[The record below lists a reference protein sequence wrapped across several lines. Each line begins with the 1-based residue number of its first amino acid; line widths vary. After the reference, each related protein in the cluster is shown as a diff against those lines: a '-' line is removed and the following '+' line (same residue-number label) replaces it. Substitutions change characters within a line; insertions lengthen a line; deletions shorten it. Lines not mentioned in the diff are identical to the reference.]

1 MTAALLMPLMLM
13 AQPGR
18 VGQPQVQPQRQ
29 QQQMQQQMQPQRQPQ
44 VQPQM
49 VPQMTPQMQP
59 QRPMQPQATS
69 IDAELQKLLVAEG
82 AISALYVEDVD
93 EKKIVEQAIRGM
105 LQELDPHSTYLTPEE
120 NDKSNETLTGSFEG
134 IGVQFNMVEDTL
146 FIVQPI
152 PDGPSERVGIMA
164 GDRIVTVNDT
174 AIAGVKMSQE
184 AIMKRLRGPKGTK
197 VDLGINRRGVKELLH
212 FVVTRDKIPVNT
224 VDAAYMI
231 RPGVGYIK
239 ISSFGA
245 TTVDEFES
253 KLAELQGQGATS
265 LILDLQ
271 QNGGGLL
278 MAAVGIANEF
288 LARDQ
293 MVVYTE
299 GKRSPKSGYL
309 ADGRGRFRDGKLVV
323 LIDEYSASAS
333 EIVSGAVQDWDRA
346 TIVGRRSFG
355 KGLVQ
360 RPIEFH
366 DGSLIR
372 LTIAK
377 YYTPVGRCIQ
387 KPYGKDVDYGDDI
400 MERLHHGEL
409 TNRDSIHFPDSL
421 KFSTKIE
428 HRTVYGGGGIMPD
441 IFVPLDTTR
450 TNQYYRNVTAKNVVL
465 NTSLQYTE
473 RNRRSL
479 QRRYRTFDE
488 FNGGFEVGQDMLKQ
502 FLDKAKESDVEF
514 DEEQY
519 EESLPIFKAQLKAT
533 VARLLWGMNAYYQVI
548 QELDETIQR
557 AVEYLEKGS

>member
-1 MTAALLMPLMLM
+1 MKRFNILLAVLLMPAMLM

-18 VGQPQVQPQRQ
+18 SGVQPRQVQPQPQIQRQAQPQVQRMPQ
-29 QQQMQQQMQPQRQPQ
+29 
-44 VQPQM
+44 
-49 VPQMTPQMQP
+49 
-59 QRPMQPQATS
+59 QPQATA

-82 AISALYVEDVD
+82 AISALYVEEVD
-93 EKKIVEQAIRGM
+93 EKKLVEQAIMGM
-105 LQELDPHSTYLTPEE
+105 LEELDPHSTYLTAEE
-120 NDKSNETLTGSFEG
+120 NDKSSETLVGSFEG
-134 IGVQFNMVEDTL
+134 IGVQFNMIEDTL

-152 PDGPSERVGIMA
+152 PDGPSEKVGILA

-184 AIMKRLRGPKGTK
+184 AIMKRLRGPKGTR
-197 VDLGINRRGVKELLH
+197 VDLGICRRGVDDLIH
-212 FVVTRDKIPVNT
+212 FIVIRDKIPVNT
-224 VDAAYMI
+224 VDAGYMI
-231 RPGVGYIK
+231 KPGIGYIK
-239 ISSFGA
+239 VSSFGA
-245 TTVDEFES
+245 TTVEEFET
-253 KLAELQGQGATS
+253 KLAELRAQGATS

-271 QNGGGLL
+271 GNGGGLL

-288 LARDQ
+288 LGRDQ

-299 GKRSPKSGYL
+299 GRRSPKSGYV
-309 ADGRGRFRDGKLVV
+309 ADGRGRFHDGKLVV

-372 LTIAK
+372 LTVAK
-377 YYTPVGRCIQ
+377 YFTPVGRCIQ

-409 TNRDSIHFPDSL
+409 TNPDSIHFPDSL
-421 KFSTKIE
+421 KYSTIVK

-441 IFVPLDTTR
+441 VFVPLDTTR
-450 TNQYYRNVTAKNVVL
+450 TNKYYRNVTAKNVVL
-465 NTSLQYTE
+465 QTSMQYAE
-473 RNRRSL
+473 RNRRML
-479 QRRYRTFDE
+479 QRRYKTFEEYRD
-488 FNGGFEVGQDMLKQ
+488 GFEIGPDVLKM
-502 FLDKAKESDVEF
+502 FLDKAKDAKVEY
-514 DEEQY
+514 DETQY
-519 EESLPIFKAQLKAT
+519 EECLGIFKTQLKASI
-533 VARLLWGMNAYYQVI
+533 ARMIWGMNAYYQVI

-557 AVEYLEKGS
+557 AVKLMETGQ

>member
-1 MTAALLMPLMLM
+1 MTIMKRINILIAAIFMPFIML

-18 VGQPQVQPQRQ
+18 IGQPQL
-29 QQQMQQQMQPQRQPQ
+29 QPQRQPQ
-44 VQPQM
+44 
-49 VPQMTPQMQP
+49 MQP
-59 QRPMQPQATS
+59 QRMPQPQGQAS
-69 IDAELQKLLVAEG
+69 AIDAELQKLLVAQS
-82 AISALYVEDVD
+82 AISALYVEEVD
-93 EKKIVEQAIRGM
+93 EQKIVEQAIIGM
-105 LQELDPHSTYLTPEE
+105 LEELDPHSTYLTPEE
-120 NDKSNETLTGSFEG
+120 NDKSNETLMGSFEG
-134 IGVQFNMVEDTL
+134 IGVQFNMIDDTL

-152 PDGPSERVGIMA
+152 PDGPSEKMGILA

-197 VDLGINRRGVKELLH
+197 VDLGINRRGVDELLH
-212 FVVTRDKIPVNT
+212 FVIVRDKIPVNT

-231 RPGVGYIK
+231 SPGTGYIK
-239 ISSFGA
+239 VSSFGA
-245 TTVDEFES
+245 TTVQEFEEKLQELRS
-253 KLAELQGQGATS
+253 KGATS

-271 QNGGGLL
+271 GNGGGLL

-299 GKRSPKSGYL
+299 GRRSPKSGYL

-372 LTIAK
+372 LTVAK

-400 MERLHHGEL
+400 LERLHHGEL
-409 TNRDSIHFPDSL
+409 TNPDSIHFPDSL
-421 KFSTKIE
+421 KYSTMVK

-450 TNQYYRNVTAKNVVL
+450 TNQYYRKVTAKNVVL
-465 NTSLQYTE
+465 NTSMQYAE
-473 RNRRSL
+473 HNRRML
-479 QRRYRTFDE
+479 QRRYKTFDE
-488 FNGGFEVGQDMLKQ
+488 YSRGFEVENDILKL
-502 FLDKAKESDVEF
+502 FRDKAADAKVDF

-519 EESLPIFKAQLKAT
+519 NECLPIFKTQLKAGI
-533 VARLLWGMNAYYQVI
+533 ARLIWGMNAYYQVV
-548 QELDETIQR
+548 QSLDETIQR
-557 AVEYLEKGS
+557 AVKYMETGE

>member
-1 MTAALLMPLMLM
+1 MIVMKRINILFAAMLMPSLLM

-18 VGQPQVQPQRQ
+18 IGQPQQ
-29 QQQMQQQMQPQRQPQ
+29 QRQPQ
-44 VQPQM
+44 
-49 VPQMTPQMQP
+49 PQMQP
-59 QRPMQPQATS
+59 QMQRQPQMAPQATS

-93 EKKIVEQAIRGM
+93 EKKIVEQAIKGM
-105 LQELDPHSTYLTPEE
+105 LEELDPHSTYLTPEE
-120 NDKSNETLTGSFEG
+120 NDKSNETLMGSFEG

-184 AIMKRLRGPKGTK
+184 SIMKRLRGPKGTK
-197 VDLGINRRGVKELLH
+197 VDLGINRRGVNEVLH
-212 FVVTRDKIPVNT
+212 FIVTRDKIPVNT

-231 RPGVGYIK
+231 RPGIGYIK

-245 TTVDEFES
+245 TTVEEFES
-253 KLAELQGQGATS
+253 KLSELRGKGATQ

-271 QNGGGLL
+271 GNGGGLL
-278 MAAVGIANEF
+278 MAAVGLANEF
-288 LARDQ
+288 LGRDQ

-299 GKRSPKSGYL
+299 GKRSPRSGYL

-372 LTIAK
+372 LTVAK

-400 MERLHHGEL
+400 IERLHHGEL

-421 KFSTKIE
+421 KYSTKIE

-465 NTSLQYTE
+465 NTSLQYAE
-473 RNRRSL
+473 RNRRQI
-479 QRRYRTFDE
+479 QRRFKTFE
-488 FNGGFEVGQDMLKQ
+488 EYNRGFEVGPDILKLFQ
-502 FLDKAKESDVEF
+502 DKATDAKVEF
-514 DEEQY
+514 DEDQY
-519 EESLPIFKAQLKAT
+519 KECLPIFRTQLKAT
-533 VARLLWGMNAYYQVI
+533 IARLIWGMDSYYQVI
-548 QELDETIQR
+548 QDLDETIQR
-557 AVEYLEKGS
+557 AVKFMETGE

>member
-1 MTAALLMPLMLM
+1 MIMRRIHILFAALLMPLMLM

-18 VGQPQVQPQRQ
+18 MVQPQI
-29 QQQMQQQMQPQRQPQ
+29 PRQPQ
-44 VQPQM
+44 P
-49 VPQMTPQMQP
+49 
-59 QRPMQPQATS
+59 PMQPQATA

-82 AISALYVEDVD
+82 AISALYVEEVD
-93 EKKIVEQAIRGM
+93 EKKIVEKAILGM
-105 LQELDPHSTYLTPEE
+105 LEELDPHSTYLTAEE
-120 NDKSNETLTGSFEG
+120 NDKSNETLMGSFDG

-152 PDGPSERVGIMA
+152 PDGPSERVGILP
-164 GDRIVTVNDT
+164 GDRIVSVNDT
-174 AIAGVKMSQE
+174 TIAGVKMSQE
-184 AIMKRLRGPKGTK
+184 AIMKRLRGPRGTK
-197 VDLGINRRGVKELLH
+197 VNLGIVRRGVKGTLS
-212 FVVTRDKIPVNT
+212 FTVVRDKIPVNT

-239 ISSFGA
+239 LSGFGA
-245 TTVDEFES
+245 TTVDEFEE
-253 KLAELQGQGATS
+253 KLIELRGQGAQS

-271 QNGGGLL
+271 GNGGGLL
-278 MAAVGIANEF
+278 MAAVGLANEF
-288 LARDQ
+288 LNRDQ
-293 MVVYTE
+293 LVVYTE
-299 GKRSPKSGYL
+299 GRRQPKSGYL

-372 LTIAK
+372 LTVAK

-387 KPYGKDVDYGDDI
+387 KPYGKGVDYGDDI
-400 MERLHHGEL
+400 IERLHRGEL

-421 KFSTKIE
+421 KYSTMVD

-441 IFVPLDTTR
+441 IFVPLDTTK
-450 TNQYYRNVTAKNVVL
+450 TNQYYRNVTARNVVF
-465 NTSLQYTE
+465 NTSFKYVE

-479 QRRYRTFDE
+479 QRRFATFQD
-488 FNGGFEVGQDMLKQ
+488 FNKGFEVGPDALKM
-502 FLDKAKESDVEF
+502 FLDKAKEENVEF
-514 DEEQY
+514 NEEQY
-519 EESLPIFKAQLKAT
+519 QECLPIFKTQLKAT
-533 VARLLWGMNAYYQVI
+533 IARLIWGMNAYYQVI

-557 AVEYLEKGS
+557 AVVYMETGQ

>member
-1 MTAALLMPLMLM
+1 MKRIHILFALLLMPFMVA

-18 VGQPQVQPQRQ
+18 IGQPQMQQQRPPQAQPQ
-29 QQQMQQQMQPQRQPQ
+29 MQPQMQPQRQPQ
-44 VQPQM
+44 
-49 VPQMTPQMQP
+49 
-59 QRPMQPQATS
+59 MQPQATT

-93 EKKIVEQAIRGM
+93 EKKIVEKAIIGM
-105 LQELDPHSTYLTPEE
+105 LEELDPHSTYLTPEE
-120 NDKSNETLTGSFEG
+120 NDKSNETLMGSFEG

-152 PDGPSERVGIMA
+152 PDGPSEKVGIMA

-174 AIAGVKMSQE
+174 TIAGVKMSQE

-212 FVVTRDKIPVNT
+212 FTVVRDKIPVNT
-224 VDAAYMI
+224 VDAAYLI
-231 RPGVGYIK
+231 RPGIGYIK
-239 ISSFGA
+239 VSSFGA
-245 TTVDEFES
+245 TTVDEFED
-253 KLAELQGQGATS
+253 KLAVLRSQGAQS

-271 QNGGGLL
+271 GNGGGLL
-278 MAAVGIANEF
+278 MAAVGMANEF
-288 LARDQ
+288 LGRDQ

-299 GKRSPKSGYL
+299 GRRSPKSGYL

-372 LTIAK
+372 LTVAK
-377 YYTPVGRCIQ
+377 YYTPSGRCIQ

-400 MERLHHGEL
+400 LERLHRGEL

-421 KFSTKIE
+421 KYSTKIE

-473 RNRRSL
+473 RNRRSI
-479 QRRYRTFDE
+479 QRRYRSFDE
-488 FNGGFEVGQDMLKQ
+488 FNKGYEIGPDVLKMFQ
-502 FLDKAKESDVEF
+502 DKAKDAKVEF
-514 DEEQY
+514 DEAQY
-519 EESLPIFKAQLKAT
+519 QESLPIFKTQLKAT
-533 VARLLWGMNAYYQVI
+533 IARLIWGMNAYYQVV
-548 QELDETIQR
+548 QDLDETIQR
-557 AVEYLEKGS
+557 AVKYMETGE

>member
-1 MTAALLMPLMLM
+1 MKRIHILFALLLMPFMVA

-18 VGQPQVQPQRQ
+18 IGQPQMQQQRPPQVQPQ
-29 QQQMQQQMQPQRQPQ
+29 MQPQMQPQRQPQ
-44 VQPQM
+44 
-49 VPQMTPQMQP
+49 
-59 QRPMQPQATS
+59 MQPQATT

-93 EKKIVEQAIRGM
+93 EKKIVEKAIIGM
-105 LQELDPHSTYLTPEE
+105 LDELDPHSTYLTPEE
-120 NDKSNETLTGSFEG
+120 NDKSNETLMGSFEG

-152 PDGPSERVGIMA
+152 PDGPSEKVGIMA

-174 AIAGVKMSQE
+174 TIAGVKMSQE

-212 FVVTRDKIPVNT
+212 FTVVRDKIPVNT

-231 RPGVGYIK
+231 RPGIGYIK
-239 ISSFGA
+239 VSSFGA
-245 TTVDEFES
+245 TTVDEFED
-253 KLAELQGQGATS
+253 KLAVLRSQGAQS

-271 QNGGGLL
+271 GNGGGLL
-278 MAAVGIANEF
+278 MAAVGMANEF
-288 LARDQ
+288 LGRDQ

-299 GKRSPKSGYL
+299 GRRSPKSGYL

-372 LTIAK
+372 LTVAK
-377 YYTPVGRCIQ
+377 YYTPSGRCIQ

-400 MERLHHGEL
+400 LERLHRGEL

-421 KFSTKIE
+421 KYSTKIE

-473 RNRRSL
+473 RNRRSI
-479 QRRYRTFDE
+479 QRRYRSFEE
-488 FNGGFEVGQDMLKQ
+488 FNNGYEIGPDVLKMFQ
-502 FLDKAKESDVEF
+502 DKAKDAKVEF
-514 DEEQY
+514 DEAQY
-519 EESLPIFKAQLKAT
+519 QESLPIFKTQLKAT
-533 VARLLWGMNAYYQVI
+533 IARLIWGMNAYYQVV
-548 QELDETIQR
+548 QDLDETIQR
-557 AVEYLEKGS
+557 AVTFMETGQ

>member
-1 MTAALLMPLMLM
+1 MIMRRIYILFATLLMPLMLM

-18 VGQPQVQPQRQ
+18 MVQPQL
-29 QQQMQQQMQPQRQPQ
+29 PRQPQ
-44 VQPQM
+44 S
-49 VPQMTPQMQP
+49 
-59 QRPMQPQATS
+59 PMQPQATA

-82 AISALYVEDVD
+82 AISALYVEEVD
-93 EKKIVEQAIRGM
+93 EKKIVEKAILGM
-105 LQELDPHSTYLTPEE
+105 LEELDPHSTYLTAEE
-120 NDKSNETLTGSFEG
+120 NDKSNETLVGSFDG

-152 PDGPSERVGIMA
+152 PDGPSERVGILP

-174 AIAGVKMSQE
+174 TIAGVKMSQE
-184 AIMKRLRGPKGTK
+184 AIMKRLRGPRGSK
-197 VDLGINRRGVKELLH
+197 VNLRIVRRGVKGTLS
-212 FVVTRDKIPVNT
+212 FTVVRDKIPVNT

-239 ISSFGA
+239 LSGFGA
-245 TTVDEFES
+245 TTVDEFEE
-253 KLAELQGQGATS
+253 KLTELRSQGAQS

-271 QNGGGLL
+271 GNGGGLM
-278 MAAVGIANEF
+278 MAAVGLANEF
-288 LARDQ
+288 LNRDQ
-293 MVVYTE
+293 LVVYTE
-299 GKRSPKSGYL
+299 GRRQPKSGYL

-372 LTIAK
+372 LTVAK

-387 KPYGKDVDYGDDI
+387 KPYGKGVDYGDDI
-400 MERLHHGEL
+400 IERLHRGEL

-421 KFSTKIE
+421 KYSTMVE

-441 IFVPLDTTR
+441 IFVPLDTTK
-450 TNQYYRNVTAKNVVL
+450 TNQYYRNVTARNVVF
-465 NTSLQYTE
+465 NTSFKYVE
-473 RNRRSL
+473 RNRRTL
-479 QRRYRTFDE
+479 QRRFATFQD
-488 FNGGFEVGQDMLKQ
+488 FNRGFEVGPDVLKM
-502 FLDKAKESDVEF
+502 FLDKAKEENVEF
-514 DEEQY
+514 NEEQY
-519 EESLPIFKAQLKAT
+519 QECLPIFKTQLKAT
-533 VARLLWGMNAYYQVI
+533 IARLIWGMNSYYQVI

-557 AVEYLEKGS
+557 AVVYMETGQ

>member
-1 MTAALLMPLMLM
+1 MIMKRTDILIAALLTPMLLM

-18 VGQPQVQPQRQ
+18 VGQPQIQ
-29 QQQMQQQMQPQRQPQ
+29 QRQPQ

-49 VPQMTPQMQP
+49 QRQP
-59 QRPMQPQATS
+59 QMQPQATS

-93 EKKIVEQAIRGM
+93 EKKLVEQAIKGM
-105 LQELDPHSTYLTPEE
+105 LEELDPHSTYLTPEE
-120 NDKSNETLTGSFEG
+120 NDKSNETLMGSFEG

-152 PDGPSERVGIMA
+152 PDGPSEKVGIMA

-184 AIMKRLRGPKGTK
+184 SIMKRLRGPKGTRVK
-197 VDLGINRRGVKELLH
+197 LGINRRGVNELLY
-212 FVVTRDKIPVNT
+212 FTVVRDKIPVNT

-245 TTVDEFES
+245 TTVEEFES
-253 KLAELQGQGATS
+253 KLSELRGKGSTS

-271 QNGGGLL
+271 GNGGGLL
-278 MAAVGIANEF
+278 MAAVGLANEF
-288 LARDQ
+288 LGRDQ

-299 GKRSPKSGYL
+299 GRRSSKSGYV

-372 LTIAK
+372 LTVAK

-400 MERLHHGEL
+400 LERLHHGEL

-421 KFSTKIE
+421 KFSTKVE
-428 HRTVYGGGGIMPD
+428 YRTVYGGGGIMPD

-465 NTSLQYTE
+465 NTSMQYTE
-473 RNRRSL
+473 RNRRQI
-479 QRRYRTFDE
+479 QRRFRTFEE
-488 FNGGFEVGQDMLKQ
+488 FNRGFEVGPDILKL
-502 FLDKAKESDVEF
+502 FRDKAADAKVEF
-514 DEEQY
+514 DEAQY
-519 EESLPIFKAQLKAT
+519 QECLPIFKTQLKAT
-533 VARLLWGMNAYYQVI
+533 VARLIWGMNAYYQVI

-557 AVEYLEKGS
+557 AVKYMETGE

>member
-1 MTAALLMPLMLM
+1 MIVMKRINILFAAMLMPSLLM

-18 VGQPQVQPQRQ
+18 IGQPQQ
-29 QQQMQQQMQPQRQPQ
+29 QRQPQ
-44 VQPQM
+44 
-49 VPQMTPQMQP
+49 PQMQP
-59 QRPMQPQATS
+59 QMQRQPQMAPQATS

-93 EKKIVEQAIRGM
+93 EKKIVEQAIKGM
-105 LQELDPHSTYLTPEE
+105 LEELDPHSTYLTPEE
-120 NDKSNETLTGSFEG
+120 NDKSNETLMGSFEG

-184 AIMKRLRGPKGTK
+184 SIMKRLRGPKGTK
-197 VDLGINRRGVKELLH
+197 VDLGINRRGVNELLH
-212 FVVTRDKIPVNT
+212 FIVTRDKIPVNT

-231 RPGVGYIK
+231 RPGIGYIK

-245 TTVDEFES
+245 TTIEEFES
-253 KLAELQGQGATS
+253 KLSELRGKGATQ

-271 QNGGGLL
+271 GNGGGLL
-278 MAAVGIANEF
+278 MAAVGLANEF
-288 LARDQ
+288 LGRDQ

-299 GKRSPKSGYL
+299 GKRSPRSGYL

-372 LTIAK
+372 LTVAK
-377 YYTPVGRCIQ
+377 YYT
-387 KPYGKDVDYGDDI
+387 VDYGDDI
-400 MERLHHGEL
+400 LERLHHGEL

-421 KFSTKIE
+421 KYSTMKE

-465 NTSLQYTE
+465 NTSLQYAE
-473 RNRRSL
+473 RNRRQI
-479 QRRYRTFDE
+479 QRRFKTFE
-488 FNGGFEVGQDMLKQ
+488 EYNRGFEVGPDILKLFQ
-502 FLDKAKESDVEF
+502 DKATDAKVEF
-514 DEEQY
+514 DEDQY
-519 EESLPIFKAQLKAT
+519 KECLPIFRTQLKAT
-533 VARLLWGMNAYYQVI
+533 IARLIWGMDSYYQVI
-548 QELDETIQR
+548 QDLDETIQR
-557 AVEYLEKGS
+557 AVKFMETGE

>member
-1 MTAALLMPLMLM
+1 MKKKIILLAALVMPMILM

-29 QQQMQQQMQPQRQPQ
+29 PQIQPQMQPQMQPQRQ
-44 VQPQM
+44 
-49 VPQMTPQMQP
+49 
-59 QRPMQPQATS
+59 MQPQATS

-93 EKKIVEQAIRGM
+93 EKKIVEQAIKGM
-105 LQELDPHSTYLTPEE
+105 LEELDPHSTYLTAEE
-120 NDKSNETLTGSFEG
+120 NDKSNETLMGSFEG

-184 AIMKRLRGPKGTK
+184 SIMKRLRGPKGTK
-197 VDLGINRRGVKELLH
+197 VDLGINRRGVNELLH
-212 FVVTRDKIPVNT
+212 FIVTRDKIPVNT

-231 RPGVGYIK
+231 LPGVGYIK

-245 TTVDEFES
+245 TTVDEFET
-253 KLAELQGQGATS
+253 KLADLRANGAQS

-271 QNGGGLL
+271 GNGGGLL
-278 MAAVGIANEF
+278 MSAVGMANEF
-288 LARDQ
+288 LGRDQ

-299 GKRSPKSGYL
+299 GRRSPKSGYV

-372 LTIAK
+372 LTVAK

-400 MERLHHGEL
+400 LERLHHGEL
-409 TNRDSIHFPDSL
+409 TNPDSIHFPDSL
-421 KFSTKIE
+421 KFSTRIQ

-465 NTSLQYTE
+465 NTSMQYTE
-473 RNRRSL
+473 RNRRML
-479 QRRYRTFDE
+479 QRRFKTFE
-488 FNGGFEVGQDMLKQ
+488 EYNSGFEIGNDVMKM
-502 FLDKAKESDVEF
+502 FLDKASDEKVEY
-514 DEEQY
+514 DEAQY
-519 EESLPIFKAQLKAT
+519 QDCLTIFKTQLKAT
-533 VARLLWGMNAYYQVI
+533 IARLIWGMDAYYQVI

-557 AVEYLEKGS
+557 AVKFMETGQ

>member
-1 MTAALLMPLMLM
+1 MKRIYILLAALVLPVMLM

-18 VGQPQVQPQRQ
+18 GGVGGMGGIGGGMGP
-29 QQQMQQQMQPQRQPQ
+29 RQPQ
-44 VQPQM
+44 QP
-49 VPQMTPQMQP
+49 
-59 QRPMQPQATS
+59 S
-69 IDAELQKLLVAEG
+69 SLEAELQKLLVAES
-82 AISALYVEDVD
+82 AIANLYVEDVD
-93 EKKIVEQAIRGM
+93 ESKIVEQAIIGM
-105 LQELDPHSTYLTPEE
+105 LEELDPHSTYLTPEE
-120 NDKSNETLTGSFEG
+120 NDKSNETLMGSFEG
-134 IGVQFNMVEDTL
+134 IGVQFNMLEDTL

-152 PDGPSERVGIMA
+152 PDGPSEKVGIMA

-197 VDLGINRRGVKELLH
+197 VDLGINRRGVDELLH
-212 FVVTRDKIPVNT
+212 FIVVRDKIPVNT

-231 RPGVGYIK
+231 RPGTGYIK

-245 TTVDEFES
+245 TTVDEFEEKLSDLRS
-253 KLAELQGQGATS
+253 KDATS

-271 QNGGGLL
+271 GNGGGLL
-278 MAAVGIANEF
+278 MSAVGIANEF
-288 LARDQ
+288 LGRDP

-299 GKRSPKSGYL
+299 GKRSPRSGYL
-309 ADGRGRFRDGKLVV
+309 ADGRGRFREGQLVV

-372 LTIAK
+372 LTVAK

-400 MERLHHGEL
+400 VERLHHGEL

-421 KFSTKIE
+421 KYSTMIR

-450 TNQYYRNVTAKNVVL
+450 TNQYYRNATAKNVVL
-465 NTSLQYTE
+465 NTSLQFAE
-473 RNRRSL
+473 RNRRVL
-479 QRRYRTFDE
+479 QRRFKSFDE
-488 FNGGFEVGQDMLKQ
+488 YNKGYEVGPDVLKL
-502 FLDKAKESDVEF
+502 FLDKAKDAKVEY
-514 DEEQY
+514 DDAQY
-519 EESLPIFKAQLKAT
+519 QECLPIFKIQLKAMI
-533 VARLLWGMNAYYQVI
+533 ARLLWGMDAYYQVI

-557 AVEYLEKGS
+557 AVKFMETGE

>member
-1 MTAALLMPLMLM
+1 MPMMLM

-18 VGQPQVQPQRQ
+18 LGQP
-29 QQQMQQQMQPQRQPQ
+29 QMQPQRQPQ
-44 VQPQM
+44 IQPQTQI
-49 VPQMTPQMQP
+49 PMQRQP
-59 QRPMQPQATS
+59 QPQATS

-93 EKKIVEQAIRGM
+93 EKKIVEQAIKGM
-105 LQELDPHSTYLTPEE
+105 IEELDPHSTYLTPQE
-120 NDKSNETLTGSFEG
+120 NDKSNETLMGSFEG

-146 FIVQPI
+146 FIVLPI
-152 PDGPSERVGIMA
+152 PDGPSERMGIMA

-184 AIMKRLRGPKGTK
+184 SIMKRLRGPKGTK
-197 VDLGINRRGVKELLH
+197 VDLGINRRGVDELLH
-212 FVVTRDKIPVNT
+212 FIVTRDKIPVNT
-224 VDAAYMI
+224 VDAAYII
-231 RPGVGYIK
+231 RPGIGYIK
-239 ISSFGA
+239 VSSFGA
-245 TTVDEFES
+245 TTVDEFEN
-253 KLAELQGQGATS
+253 KLADLRRQGAQS

-271 QNGGGLL
+271 GNGGGLL
-278 MAAVGIANEF
+278 MAAVGMANEF
-288 LARDQ
+288 LGRDQ

-299 GKRSPKSGYL
+299 GRRSPKSGYM
-309 ADGRGRFRDGKLVV
+309 ADGRGRFRDGQLVV

-372 LTIAK
+372 LTVAK

-400 MERLHHGEL
+400 LERLHHGEL
-409 TNRDSIHFPDSL
+409 TNPDSIHFPDSL
-421 KFSTKIE
+421 KYSTMIR

-450 TNQYYRNVTAKNVVL
+450 TNQYYRNVTAKNVTL
-465 NTSLQYTE
+465 NTSMQYTE
-473 RNRRSL
+473 RNRRML
-479 QRRYRTFDE
+479 ERRFKSFDE
-488 FNGGFEVGQDMLKQ
+488 YNKGFEIGPDVMKI
-502 FLDKAKESDVEF
+502 FLDKAKDAKVEY

-519 EESLPIFKAQLKAT
+519 QQCLPIFRTQLKAT
-533 VARLLWGMNAYYQVI
+533 IARLVWGMNAYYQVI
-548 QELDETIQR
+548 QDLDETIQR
-557 AVEYLEKGS
+557 AVEYMETGQ

>member
-1 MTAALLMPLMLM
+1 MKRVNILIVALVMPLLLM

-18 VGQPQVQPQRQ
+18 SIQTPQRPGQPQVQPQ
-29 QQQMQQQMQPQRQPQ
+29 MP
-44 VQPQM
+44 V
-49 VPQMTPQMQP
+49 QP

-82 AISALYVEDVD
+82 AISALYVEEVD
-93 EKKIVEQAIRGM
+93 EKKIVEKAIMGM
-105 LQELDPHSTYLTPEE
+105 LEELDPHSTYLTAEE
-120 NDKSNETLTGSFEG
+120 NDKSNETLMGSFDG

-152 PDGPSERVGIMA
+152 PDGPSERVGILP
-164 GDRIVTVNDT
+164 GDRIITVNDT
-174 AIAGVKMSQE
+174 TIAGVKMSQE
-184 AIMKRLRGPKGTK
+184 AIMKRLRGPRGTK
-197 VDLGINRRGVKELLH
+197 VKLGVCRRGVKETIY
-212 FVVTRDKIPVNT
+212 FTVTRDKIPVNT
-224 VDAAYMI
+224 VDAAYII
-231 RPGVGYIK
+231 RPGIGYIK
-239 ISSFGA
+239 LSGFGA
-245 TTVDEFES
+245 TTVDEFEE
-253 KLAELQGQGATS
+253 KLAELRSQGAQS

-271 QNGGGLL
+271 GNGGGLL
-278 MAAVGIANEF
+278 MAAVGLANEF
-288 LARDQ
+288 LSRDQ

-299 GKRSPKSGYL
+299 GRRSPKSGYL
-309 ADGRGRFRDGKLVV
+309 ADGRGRFREGKLVV

-400 MERLHHGEL
+400 IERLRHGEL

-421 KFSTKIE
+421 KYSTKIKQ
-428 HRTVYGGGGIMPD
+428 RTVYGGGGIMPD
-441 IFVPLDTTR
+441 IFVPLDTTKV
-450 TNQYYRNVTAKNVVL
+450 NQYYRNVTAKNVVF
-465 NTSLQYTE
+465 NCTFKYVE

-479 QRRYRTFDE
+479 LRRYRTFQD
-488 FNGGFEVGQDMLKQ
+488 FNLSFEVGPDVLKA
-502 FLDKAKESDVEF
+502 FLDKAKEEKVEF
-514 DEEQY
+514 DEAQY
-519 EESLPIFKAQLKAT
+519 QECLPIFKTQLKAT
-533 VARLLWGMNAYYQVI
+533 IARLLWGMNAYYQII
-548 QELDETIQR
+548 QELDDTVNRALLYMETGQ
-557 AVEYLEKGS
+557 

>member
-1 MTAALLMPLMLM
+1 MIMRRIHILFAALLMPLMLM

-18 VGQPQVQPQRQ
+18 MVQPQI
-29 QQQMQQQMQPQRQPQ
+29 PRQPQ
-44 VQPQM
+44 P
-49 VPQMTPQMQP
+49 
-59 QRPMQPQATS
+59 PMQPQATA

-82 AISALYVEDVD
+82 AISALYVEEVD
-93 EKKIVEQAIRGM
+93 EKKIVEKAILGM
-105 LQELDPHSTYLTPEE
+105 LEELDPHSTYLTAEE
-120 NDKSNETLTGSFEG
+120 NDKSNETLMGSFDG

-152 PDGPSERVGIMA
+152 PDGPSERVGILP
-164 GDRIVTVNDT
+164 GDRIVSVNDT
-174 AIAGVKMSQE
+174 TIAGVKMSQE
-184 AIMKRLRGPKGTK
+184 AIMKRLRGPRGTK
-197 VDLGINRRGVKELLH
+197 VNLGIVRRGVKGTLS
-212 FVVTRDKIPVNT
+212 FTVVRDKIPVNT

-239 ISSFGA
+239 LSGFGA
-245 TTVDEFES
+245 TTVDEFEE
-253 KLAELQGQGATS
+253 KLTELRGQGAQS

-271 QNGGGLL
+271 GNGGGLL
-278 MAAVGIANEF
+278 MAAVGLANEF
-288 LARDQ
+288 LNRDQ
-293 MVVYTE
+293 LVVYTE
-299 GKRSPKSGYL
+299 GRRQPKSGYL

-372 LTIAK
+372 LTVAK

-387 KPYGKDVDYGDDI
+387 KPYGKGVDYGDDI
-400 MERLHHGEL
+400 IERLHRGEL

-421 KFSTKIE
+421 KYSTMVD

-441 IFVPLDTTR
+441 IFVPLDTTK
-450 TNQYYRNVTAKNVVL
+450 TNQYYRNVTARNVVF
-465 NTSLQYTE
+465 NTSFKYVE

-479 QRRYRTFDE
+479 QRRFATFQD
-488 FNGGFEVGQDMLKQ
+488 FNKGFEVGPDALKM
-502 FLDKAKESDVEF
+502 FLDKAKEENVEF
-514 DEEQY
+514 NEEQY
-519 EESLPIFKAQLKAT
+519 QECLPIFKTQLKAT
-533 VARLLWGMNAYYQVI
+533 IARLIWGMNAYYQVI

-557 AVEYLEKGS
+557 AVVYMETGQ

>member
-1 MTAALLMPLMLM
+1 MRKINILLAALLLPMIMM

-18 VGQPQVQPQRQ
+18 GVVQPQRQ
-29 QQQMQQQMQPQRQPQ
+29 AQPPIQRQPQ
-44 VQPQM
+44 PQPQ
-49 VPQMTPQMQP
+49 TT
-59 QRPMQPQATS
+59 A

-93 EKKIVEQAIRGM
+93 EKKIVEQAIKGM
-105 LQELDPHSTYLTPEE
+105 LEELDPHSTYLTAEE
-120 NDKSNETLTGSFEG
+120 NDKSNETLMGSFEG
-134 IGVQFNMVEDTL
+134 IGVQFNMVDDTL

-184 AIMKRLRGPKGTK
+184 SIMKRLRGPKGTK
-197 VDLGINRRGVKELLH
+197 VDLGINRRGVNELLH
-212 FVVTRDKIPVNT
+212 FIVTRDKIPVNT

-245 TTVDEFES
+245 TTVDEFET
-253 KLAELQGQGATS
+253 KLSELRAKGAQS

-271 QNGGGLL
+271 GNGGGLL
-278 MAAVGIANEF
+278 MAAVGMANEF
-288 LARDQ
+288 LGRDQ

-299 GKRSPKSGYL
+299 GRRSPRSGYV
-309 ADGRGRFRDGKLVV
+309 ADGRGHFRDGKLVV

-372 LTIAK
+372 LTVAK

-400 MERLHHGEL
+400 LERLHHGEL

-465 NTSLQYTE
+465 NTSMQYTE
-473 RNRRSL
+473 RNRRML
-479 QRRYRTFDE
+479 ERRYKTFQE
-488 FNGGFEVGQDMLKQ
+488 YNTGFEVGTDVMKI
-502 FLDKAKESDVEF
+502 FLDKAKDANVEY
-514 DEEQY
+514 DEVQY
-519 EESLPIFKAQLKAT
+519 QDCLTIFKTQLKAT
-533 VARLLWGMNAYYQVI
+533 IARLIWGMDAYYQVI

-557 AVEYLEKGS
+557 AVKFMETGQ

>member
-1 MTAALLMPLMLM
+1 MKRIYILLAALMMPLMLA

-18 VGQPQVQPQRQ
+18 IGQP
-29 QQQMQQQMQPQRQPQ
+29 QMQPQRQPQ

-49 VPQMTPQMQP
+49 QRQPQMQP
-59 QRPMQPQATS
+59 QATT

-82 AISALYVEDVD
+82 AISALYVEEVD
-93 EKKIVEQAIRGM
+93 EKKIVEQAIKGM
-105 LQELDPHSTYLTPEE
+105 LEELDPHSTYLTPEE
-120 NDKSNETLTGSFEG
+120 NDKSNETLMGSFDG
-134 IGVQFNMVEDTL
+134 IGVQFNMIEDTL

-152 PDGPSERVGIMA
+152 PDGPSERVGILP
-164 GDRIVTVNDT
+164 GDRIITVNDT
-174 AIAGVKMSQE
+174 TIAGVKMSQE

-197 VDLGINRRGVKELLH
+197 VDLGISRRGVKDLIH
-212 FVVTRDKIPVNT
+212 FIVTRDKIPVNT
-224 VDAAYMI
+224 VDAGYMI

-245 TTVDEFES
+245 TTVDEFED
-253 KLAELQGQGATS
+253 KLAELRAKGATS

-271 QNGGGLL
+271 GNGGGLL

-288 LARDQ
+288 LGRDQ

-299 GKRSPKSGYL
+299 GRRSPKSGYL

-372 LTIAK
+372 LTVAK

-400 MERLHHGEL
+400 LERLHHGEL

-421 KFSTKIE
+421 KYNTMVQK
-428 HRTVYGGGGIMPD
+428 RVVYGGGGIMPD
-441 IFVPLDTTR
+441 VFVPLDTTR
-450 TNQYYRNVTAKNVVL
+450 TNKYYRNLTARNVVL
-465 NTSLQYTE
+465 QTAMQYTE
-473 RNRRSL
+473 RNRRTL
-479 QRRYRTFDE
+479 QRRYRDFESFNSGFETGPDVLALLLSKASDAKIE
-488 FNGGFEVGQDMLKQ
+488 FNQ
-502 FLDKAKESDVEF
+502 
-514 DEEQY
+514 EEY
-519 EESLPIFKAQLKAT
+519 EACLPIYRTQLKAMI
-533 VARLLWGMNAYYQVI
+533 ARNLWGMNEYYQVI
-548 QELDETIQR
+548 QTLDETVQR
-557 AVEYLEKGS
+557 AVELLKTGQ

>member
-1 MTAALLMPLMLM
+1 MKRIHILMAALMMPLMLM

-18 VGQPQVQPQRQ
+18 GIQQPQRPGQ
-29 QQQMQQQMQPQRQPQ
+29 
-44 VQPQM
+44 
-49 VPQMTPQMQP
+49 PQMQP
-59 QRPMQPQATS
+59 QPQIPRQPQPQMQPQATT

-82 AISALYVEDVD
+82 AISALYVEEVD
-93 EKKIVEQAIRGM
+93 EKKIVEKAIQGM

-120 NDKSNETLTGSFEG
+120 NDKSNETLMGSFEG
-134 IGVQFNMVEDTL
+134 IGVQFNMMEDTL

-152 PDGPSERVGIMA
+152 PDGPSEKVGIMA

-197 VDLGINRRGVKELLH
+197 VDLGINRRCVDELLH
-212 FVVTRDKIPVNT
+212 FIVTRDKIPVNT

-231 RPGVGYIK
+231 RPGIGYIK
-239 ISSFGA
+239 VSSFGA
-245 TTVDEFES
+245 TTVDEFEE
-253 KLAELQGQGATS
+253 KLTELRAQGAQS
-265 LILDLQ
+265 MILDLQ
-271 QNGGGLL
+271 GNGGGLL
-278 MAAVGIANEF
+278 MSAVGLANEF
-288 LARDQ
+288 LNRDQ

-299 GKRSPKSGYL
+299 GRRSPKSGYL
-309 ADGRGRFRDGKLVV
+309 ADGRGHFRDGKLVV

-372 LTIAK
+372 LTVAK

-421 KFSTKIE
+421 KYSTKIE

-441 IFVPLDTTR
+441 IFVPLDTTK

-465 NTSLQYTE
+465 NTSLQYVE
-473 RNRRSL
+473 RNRRVL
-479 QRRYRTFDE
+479 QRRFKTFDE
-488 FNGGFEVGQDMLKQ
+488 YNSGFEVGPDVLRL
-502 FLDKAKESDVEF
+502 FLDKAKDAKVEY
-514 DEEQY
+514 DEAQY
-519 EESLPIFKAQLKAT
+519 QEDLTIFKAQLKASI
-533 VARLLWGMNAYYQVI
+533 ARLIWGMNSYYQVI

-557 AVEYLEKGS
+557 AVAYMETGQ

>member
-1 MTAALLMPLMLM
+1 MRKTNILLAALMLPMIMM

-18 VGQPQVQPQRQ
+18 GIVQPQRQ
-29 QQQMQQQMQPQRQPQ
+29 VQPQIQRQPQ
-44 VQPQM
+44 PQP
-49 VPQMTPQMQP
+49 
-59 QRPMQPQATS
+59 QPQATA

-93 EKKIVEQAIRGM
+93 EKKIVEQAIKGM
-105 LQELDPHSTYLTPEE
+105 LEELDPHSTYLTAEE
-120 NDKSNETLTGSFEG
+120 NDKSNETLMGSFEG
-134 IGVQFNMVEDTL
+134 IGVQFNMIDDTL

-184 AIMKRLRGPKGTK
+184 SIMKRLRGPKGTK
-197 VDLGINRRGVKELLH
+197 VDLGINRRGVNELLH
-212 FVVTRDKIPVNT
+212 FIVTRDKIPVNT

-245 TTVDEFES
+245 TTVDEFET
-253 KLAELQGQGATS
+253 KLAELNGKGAQS

-271 QNGGGLL
+271 GNGGGLL
-278 MAAVGIANEF
+278 MSAVGMANEF
-288 LARDQ
+288 LGRDQ

-299 GKRSPKSGYL
+299 GRRSPKSGYV
-309 ADGRGRFRDGKLVV
+309 ADGRGHFRDGKLVV

-372 LTIAK
+372 LTVAK

-400 MERLHHGEL
+400 LERLHHGEL
-409 TNRDSIHFPDSL
+409 TNRDSIHFLDSL
-421 KFSTKIE
+421 KYSTKIE

-465 NTSLQYTE
+465 NTSMQYTE
-473 RNRRSL
+473 RNRRML
-479 QRRYRTFDE
+479 ERRYKTFLD
-488 FNGGFEVGQDMLKQ
+488 FNTGFEVGNDVMKI
-502 FLDKAKESDVEF
+502 FLDKAKDAKVEY
-514 DEEQY
+514 DEAQY
-519 EESLPIFKAQLKAT
+519 QDCLTIFRTQLKAT
-533 VARLLWGMNAYYQVI
+533 IARLIWGMDAYYQVI

-557 AVEYLEKGS
+557 AVKFMETGQ

>member
-1 MTAALLMPLMLM
+1 MKRTNILFAALLTPMLLM

-18 VGQPQVQPQRQ
+18 IGQPQ
-29 QQQMQQQMQPQRQPQ
+29 MQQQRQPQ

-49 VPQMTPQMQP
+49 TPQMAPQMQRQP
-59 QRPMQPQATS
+59 QMQPQATS

-82 AISALYVEDVD
+82 AISALYVEEVD
-93 EKKIVEQAIRGM
+93 EKKIVEQAILGM
-105 LQELDPHSTYLTPEE
+105 LEELDPHSTYLTPEE
-120 NDKSNETLTGSFEG
+120 NDKSNETLMGSFEG
-134 IGVQFNMVEDTL
+134 IGVQFNMAEDTL

-152 PDGPSERVGIMA
+152 PDGPSEKVGIMA

-212 FVVTRDKIPVNT
+212 FTVIRDKIPVNT

-231 RPGVGYIK
+231 RPGIGYIK

-253 KLAELQGQGATS
+253 KLTELRGKGATQ

-271 QNGGGLL
+271 GNGGGLL

-288 LARDQ
+288 LGRDQ

-299 GKRSPKSGYL
+299 GRRQPKSGYM

-372 LTIAK
+372 LTVAK

-400 MERLHHGEL
+400 LERLHHGEL

-421 KFSTKIE
+421 KYSTKIE

-441 IFVPLDTTR
+441 IFVPLDTTK

-465 NTSLQYTE
+465 NTSLQYVE
-473 RNRRSL
+473 RNRRTI
-479 QRRYRTFDE
+479 QRRFNTFEE
-488 FNGGFEVGQDMLKQ
+488 FNSAYEVTPDVLKLFQ
-502 FLDKAKESDVEF
+502 AKAKDANVEF
-514 DEEQY
+514 NEAQY
-519 EESLPIFKAQLKAT
+519 NENLSIFKTQLKAT
-533 VARLLWGMNAYYQVI
+533 IARMIWGMNAYYQVI
-548 QELDETIQR
+548 QDLDETIQR
-557 AVEYLEKGS
+557 AVTFMETGQ

>member
-1 MTAALLMPLMLM
+1 MRKINILFAALMLPLTMM

-18 VGQPQVQPQRQ
+18 GIVQPQRQ
-29 QQQMQQQMQPQRQPQ
+29 VQPQPQIQRQPQ
-44 VQPQM
+44 P
-49 VPQMTPQMQP
+49 
-59 QRPMQPQATS
+59 QPQATA

-93 EKKIVEQAIRGM
+93 EKKIVEQAIKGM
-105 LQELDPHSTYLTPEE
+105 LEELDPHSTYLTAEE
-120 NDKSNETLTGSFEG
+120 NDKSNETLMGSFEG
-134 IGVQFNMVEDTL
+134 IGVQFNMIDDTL

-184 AIMKRLRGPKGTK
+184 SIMKRLRGPKGTK
-197 VDLGINRRGVKELLH
+197 VDLGINRRGVNELLH
-212 FVVTRDKIPVNT
+212 FIVTRDKIPVNT

-231 RPGVGYIK
+231 RPDVGYIK

-245 TTVDEFES
+245 TTVDEFET
-253 KLAELQGQGATS
+253 KLAELNAKGAQS

-271 QNGGGLL
+271 GNGGGLL
-278 MAAVGIANEF
+278 MAAVGMANEF
-288 LARDQ
+288 LGRDQ

-299 GKRSPKSGYL
+299 GRRSPKSGYV
-309 ADGRGRFRDGKLVV
+309 ADGRGHFRDGKLVV

-372 LTIAK
+372 LTVAK

-400 MERLHHGEL
+400 LERLHHGEL

-421 KFSTKIE
+421 KYSTKIE

-465 NTSLQYTE
+465 NTAMQYTE
-473 RNRRSL
+473 RNRRML
-479 QRRYRTFDE
+479 ERRYKTFQDY
-488 FNGGFEVGQDMLKQ
+488 NTGYEVGPDVMKM
-502 FLDKAKESDVEF
+502 FLDKAKDANVEY

-519 EESLPIFKAQLKAT
+519 QDCLNIFKIQLKAT
-533 VARLLWGMNAYYQVI
+533 IARLIWGMDAYYQVI
-548 QELDETIQR
+548 QDLDETIQR
-557 AVEYLEKGS
+557 AVKFMETGQ

>member
-1 MTAALLMPLMLM
+1 MKRIHILFAALLMPFMLM

-18 VGQPQVQPQRQ
+18 GLQQPQRPGQ
-29 QQQMQQQMQPQRQPQ
+29 
-44 VQPQM
+44 
-49 VPQMTPQMQP
+49 PQMQP
-59 QRPMQPQATS
+59 QLPRQPQTPMQPQATT

-93 EKKIVEQAIRGM
+93 EKKIVEKAIRGM
-105 LQELDPHSTYLTPEE
+105 LEELDPHSTYLTAEE
-120 NDKSNETLTGSFEG
+120 NDKSNETLMGSFDG
-134 IGVQFNMVEDTL
+134 IGVQFNMIEDTL

-152 PDGPSERVGIMA
+152 PDGPSERVGILP
-164 GDRIVTVNDT
+164 GDRIITVNDT
-174 AIAGVKMSQE
+174 TIAGVKMSQE
-184 AIMKRLRGPKGTK
+184 AIMKRLRGPRGSK
-197 VDLGINRRGVKELLH
+197 VDLGICRRGVKETLK
-212 FVVTRDKIPVNT
+212 FTVIRDKIPVNT

-239 ISSFGA
+239 ISGFGA
-245 TTVDEFES
+245 TTVDEFQQ
-253 KLAELQGQGATS
+253 KLSELSAMGAQS

-271 QNGGGLL
+271 GNGGGLL
-278 MAAVGIANEF
+278 MAAVGLANEF
-288 LARDQ
+288 LNRDQ

-299 GKRSPKSGYL
+299 GRRQPKSGYL
-309 ADGRGRFRDGKLVV
+309 ADGRGHFRTGKLVV

-346 TIVGRRSFG
+346 TIIGRRSFG

-372 LTIAK
+372 LTVAK

-400 MERLHHGEL
+400 EERLRHGEL

-421 KFSTKIE
+421 KYTTMVN

-450 TNQYYRNVTAKNVVL
+450 INQYYRNVTAKNVVF
-465 NTSLQYTE
+465 NTSFKYVE

-479 QRRYRTFDE
+479 TRRYRTFQD
-488 FNGGFEVGQDMLKQ
+488 FNRAFEVGPDVLKA
-502 FLDKAKESDVEF
+502 FLDKAKEDKVEYN
-514 DEEQY
+514 EEQY
-519 EESLPIFKAQLKAT
+519 QHCLPIFKTQLKAT
-533 VARLLWGMNAYYQVI
+533 IARLLWGMNAYYQVI
-548 QELDETIQR
+548 QELDESVQR
-557 AVEYLEKGS
+557 AVVYMETGQ

>member
-1 MTAALLMPLMLM
+1 MIMRRIHILFAALLMPLMLM

-18 VGQPQVQPQRQ
+18 MVQPQI
-29 QQQMQQQMQPQRQPQ
+29 PRQPQ
-44 VQPQM
+44 S
-49 VPQMTPQMQP
+49 
-59 QRPMQPQATS
+59 PMQPQATA

-82 AISALYVEDVD
+82 AISALYVEEVD
-93 EKKIVEQAIRGM
+93 EKKIVEKAILGM
-105 LQELDPHSTYLTPEE
+105 LEELDPHSTYLTAEE
-120 NDKSNETLTGSFEG
+120 NDKSNETLMGSFDG

-152 PDGPSERVGIMA
+152 PDGPSERVGILP

-174 AIAGVKMSQE
+174 TIAGVKMSQE
-184 AIMKRLRGPKGTK
+184 AIMKRLRGPRGTK
-197 VDLGINRRGVKELLH
+197 VNLGIVRRGVKGTLS
-212 FVVTRDKIPVNT
+212 FTVVRDKIPVNT

-239 ISSFGA
+239 LSGFGA
-245 TTVDEFES
+245 TTVDEFEE
-253 KLAELQGQGATS
+253 KLTELRGQGAQS

-271 QNGGGLL
+271 GNGGGLL
-278 MAAVGIANEF
+278 MAAVGLANEF
-288 LARDQ
+288 LNRDQ
-293 MVVYTE
+293 LVVYTE
-299 GKRSPKSGYL
+299 GRRQPKSGYL

-372 LTIAK
+372 LTVAK

-387 KPYGKDVDYGDDI
+387 KPYGKGVDYGDDI
-400 MERLHHGEL
+400 IERLHRGEL

-421 KFSTKIE
+421 KYSTMVD

-441 IFVPLDTTR
+441 IFVPLDTTK
-450 TNQYYRNVTAKNVVL
+450 TNQYYRNVTARNVVF
-465 NTSLQYTE
+465 NTSFKYVE

-479 QRRYRTFDE
+479 QRRFATFQD
-488 FNGGFEVGQDMLKQ
+488 FNKGFEVGPDALKM
-502 FLDKAKESDVEF
+502 FLDKAKEENVEF
-514 DEEQY
+514 NEEQY
-519 EESLPIFKAQLKAT
+519 QECLPIFMTQLKAT
-533 VARLLWGMNAYYQVI
+533 IARLIWGMNAYYQVI

-557 AVEYLEKGS
+557 AVVYMETGQ

>member
-1 MTAALLMPLMLM
+1 MIMRRIYILFATLLMPLMLM

-18 VGQPQVQPQRQ
+18 MVQPQL
-29 QQQMQQQMQPQRQPQ
+29 PRQPQ
-44 VQPQM
+44 S
-49 VPQMTPQMQP
+49 
-59 QRPMQPQATS
+59 PMQPQATA

-82 AISALYVEDVD
+82 AISALYVEEVD
-93 EKKIVEQAIRGM
+93 EKKIVEKAILGM
-105 LQELDPHSTYLTPEE
+105 LEELDPHSTYLTAEE
-120 NDKSNETLTGSFEG
+120 NDKSNETLVGSFDG

-152 PDGPSERVGIMA
+152 PDGPSERVGILP

-174 AIAGVKMSQE
+174 TIAGVKMSQE
-184 AIMKRLRGPKGTK
+184 AIMKRLRGPRGSK
-197 VDLGINRRGVKELLH
+197 VNLGIVRRGVKGTLS
-212 FVVTRDKIPVNT
+212 FTVVRDKIPVNT

-239 ISSFGA
+239 LSGFGA
-245 TTVDEFES
+245 TTVDEFEE
-253 KLAELQGQGATS
+253 KLTELRSQGAQS

-271 QNGGGLL
+271 GNGGGLM
-278 MAAVGIANEF
+278 MAAVGLANEF
-288 LARDQ
+288 LNRDQ
-293 MVVYTE
+293 LVVYTE
-299 GKRSPKSGYL
+299 GRRQPKSGYL

-372 LTIAK
+372 LTVAK

-387 KPYGKDVDYGDDI
+387 KPYGKGVDYGDDI
-400 MERLHHGEL
+400 IERLHRGEL

-421 KFSTKIE
+421 KYSTMVE

-441 IFVPLDTTR
+441 IFVPLDTTK
-450 TNQYYRNVTAKNVVL
+450 TNQYYRNVTARNVVF
-465 NTSLQYTE
+465 NTSFKYVE
-473 RNRRSL
+473 RNRRTL
-479 QRRYRTFDE
+479 QRRFATFQD
-488 FNGGFEVGQDMLKQ
+488 FNKGFEVGPDALKM
-502 FLDKAKESDVEF
+502 FLDKAKEENVEF
-514 DEEQY
+514 NEEQY
-519 EESLPIFKAQLKAT
+519 QECLPIFKTQLKAT
-533 VARLLWGMNAYYQVI
+533 IARLIWGMNSYYQVI

-557 AVEYLEKGS
+557 AVVYMETGQ

>member
-1 MTAALLMPLMLM
+1 MKLRYILLLVGLLPVAVL

-18 VGQPQVQPQRQ
+18 IIQPQPQVPP
-29 QQQMQQQMQPQRQPQ
+29 QMQPQRQPQ
-44 VQPQM
+44 
-49 VPQMTPQMQP
+49 MQP
-59 QRPMQPQATS
+59 QRQQS
-69 IDAELQKLLVAEG
+69 VIDDQMQKLLVAEA
-82 AISALYVEDVD
+82 AISNLYVEDVD
-93 EKKIVEQAIRGM
+93 DEKLVEDAIKGM
-105 LQELDPHSTYLTPEE
+105 LEELDPHSTYLTAEE
-120 NDKSNETLTGSFEG
+120 NDKSNETLMGSFEG
-134 IGVQFNMVEDTL
+134 IGVQFNMIEDTL

-152 PDGPSERVGIMA
+152 PDGPSEKVGIMA

-184 AIMKRLRGPKGTK
+184 SIMKRLRGPKGTK
-197 VDLGINRRGVKELLH
+197 VDLGICRRGVDELLH
-212 FVVTRDKIPVNT
+212 FIVTRDKIPVNT

-245 TTVDEFES
+245 TTVQEFEDELS
-253 KLAELQGQGATS
+253 KLREQGAAQ

-271 QNGGGLL
+271 GNGGGLL

-288 LARDQ
+288 LGRGQ

-299 GKRSPKSGYL
+299 GRRSPRSSNL
-309 ADGRGRFRDGKLVV
+309 ADGRGQFREGNLIV

-333 EIVSGAVQDWDRA
+333 EIVSGAIQDWDRG

-372 LTIAK
+372 LTVAK
-377 YYTPVGRCIQ
+377 YYTPAGRCIQ

-421 KFSTKIE
+421 KYSTLIK

-441 IFVPLDTTR
+441 VFVPLDTTR
-450 TNQYYRNVTAKNVVL
+450 TNQYYRNITAKNVVL
-465 NTSLQYTE
+465 QTSMQYTE
-473 RNRRSL
+473 RNRRMI
-479 QRRYRTFDE
+479 QRRFKTFEE
-488 FNGGFEVGQDMLKQ
+488 FRDGFEVGPDVLKL
-502 FLDKAKESDVEF
+502 FLDKAKDAKVEY
-514 DEEQY
+514 DEAQY
-519 EESLPIFKAQLKAT
+519 EECLSIFKAQLKAT
-533 VARLLWGMNAYYQVI
+533 IARLNWGMNAYYQVI

-557 AVEYLEKGS
+557 AVKLIETGQLEN

>member
-1 MTAALLMPLMLM
+1 MKRINILFAAMLMPSLLM

-18 VGQPQVQPQRQ
+18 IGQPQQ
-29 QQQMQQQMQPQRQPQ
+29 QRQPQ
-44 VQPQM
+44 PQIQPQM
-49 VPQMTPQMQP
+49 QRQPQMA
-59 QRPMQPQATS
+59 PQATS

-93 EKKIVEQAIRGM
+93 EKKIVEQAIKGM
-105 LQELDPHSTYLTPEE
+105 LEELDPHSTYLTPEE
-120 NDKSNETLTGSFEG
+120 NDKSNETLMGSFEG

-184 AIMKRLRGPKGTK
+184 SIMKRLRGPKGTK
-197 VDLGINRRGVKELLH
+197 VDLGINRRGVNEVLH
-212 FVVTRDKIPVNT
+212 FIVTRDKIPVNT

-231 RPGVGYIK
+231 RPGIGYIK

-245 TTVDEFES
+245 TTVEEFES
-253 KLAELQGQGATS
+253 KLSELRGKGATQ

-271 QNGGGLL
+271 GNGGGLL
-278 MAAVGIANEF
+278 MAAVGLANEF
-288 LARDQ
+288 LGRDQ

-299 GKRSPKSGYL
+299 GKRSPRSGYL

-372 LTIAK
+372 LTVAK

-400 MERLHHGEL
+400 IERLHHGEL
-409 TNRDSIHFPDSL
+409 TNPDSIHFPDSL
-421 KFSTKIE
+421 KYSTKIE

-465 NTSLQYTE
+465 NTSLQYAE
-473 RNRRSL
+473 RNRRQI
-479 QRRYRTFDE
+479 QRRFKTFE
-488 FNGGFEVGQDMLKQ
+488 EYNRGFEVGPDILKLFQ
-502 FLDKAKESDVEF
+502 DKATDAKVEF
-514 DEEQY
+514 DEDQY
-519 EESLPIFKAQLKAT
+519 KECLPIFRTQLKAT
-533 VARLLWGMNAYYQVI
+533 IARLIWGMNAYYQVI
-548 QELDETIQR
+548 QDLDETIQR
-557 AVEYLEKGS
+557 AVKFMETGE